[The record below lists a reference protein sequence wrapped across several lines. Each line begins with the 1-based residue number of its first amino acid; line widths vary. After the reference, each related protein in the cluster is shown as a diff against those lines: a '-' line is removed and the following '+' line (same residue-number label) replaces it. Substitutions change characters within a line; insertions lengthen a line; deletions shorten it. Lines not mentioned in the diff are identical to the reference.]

1 MDTNFPSVYLR
12 SLFLT
17 SLVSFMT
24 PLLLVGSTIA
34 GLMLVGLVPG
44 LDAFSQQSL
53 GVILL
58 FLQTF
63 GSGKALEGSLVIGGA
78 CGVVGGLFDTY
89 IFCHHSSF
97 RRN

>member
-17 SLVSFMT
+17 SLVSFLT
-24 PLLLVGSTIA
+24 PLLLVGSAIA
-34 GLMLVGLVPG
+34 GLMLVGLIPG
-44 LDAFSQQSL
+44 LDEFSQWSS
-53 GVILL
+53 GVVLM

-63 GSGKALEGSLVIGGA
+63 GSGKAIEGSFVIGGA

-89 IFCHHSSF
+89 IFYHHSSF
-97 RRN
+97 R